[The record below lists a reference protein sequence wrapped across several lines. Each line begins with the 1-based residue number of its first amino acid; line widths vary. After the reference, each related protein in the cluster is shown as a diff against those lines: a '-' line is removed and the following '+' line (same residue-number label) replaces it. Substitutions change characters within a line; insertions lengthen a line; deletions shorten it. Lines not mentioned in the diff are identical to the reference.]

1 MKLSVVIPS
10 RNEEDTIAEVLRR
23 VRAVDVGMEKEIIV
37 VDGSSDR
44 TREVLGQEGGRDL
57 TVVLEER
64 PRGKGAAVRTGLERA
79 QGDIVLIQ
87 DADLELDPAEYP
99 RLLQPIIEGRAEV
112 VYGSRFRDGRGQT
125 PLLSYLGNIALTR
138 ACNLLFRGV
147 LSDMATCYKVFEAD
161 ALRPLELRCNGF
173 DLDAEITARLLKRGA
188 RIVEV
193 PVGYRPRHRSEGKK
207 LDWRSGVSMLYA
219 LLRCRF
225 TP

>member
-23 VRAVDVGMEKEIIV
+23 VRAVDVAMEKEIIV

-44 TREVLGQEGGRDL
+44 TRDVLREEGGKDL

-64 PRGKGAAVRTGLERA
+64 PRGKGAAVRTGLERT

-99 RLLQPIIEGRAEV
+99 RLLQPIIEGRADV

-125 PLLSYLGNIALTR
+125 PLLSYLGNRALTR
-138 ACNLLFRGV
+138 ACNTLFRGA
-147 LSDMATCYKVFEAD
+147 LSDMATCYKVFGAD
-161 ALRPLELRCNGF
+161 VLRTLELRCNGF
-173 DLDAEITARLLKRGA
+173 DLEAEITARLLKRGV
-188 RIVEV
+188 RVVEV
-193 PVGYRPRHRSEGKK
+193 PVSYRPRRRSEGKK

-225 TP
+225 SP